1 MTLYESPPMQVAKNT
16 VVSIDYILTNDAGD
30 VLDTSKGGSPLVYL
44 HGVGG
49 LIPGMERGLDGRNVG
64 DEFKIKIAAG
74 DAYGEKR
81 QELIQPVPRDKFQ
94 GATDIKVGQQ
104 FQAQTPQGPQ
114 VVTVVAVDD
123 KNVTIDANHPLAG
136 QTLNFDV
143 KVVDVRAAT
152 DEEQQHGHAHGPGGH
167 HHH

>member
-1 MTLYESPPMQVAKNT
+1 MQVAKNT
-16 VVSIDYILTNDAGD
+16 VVSIDYTLTNDAGQ

-49 LIPGMERGLDGRNVG
+49 LIPGMERGIDGRNTG
-64 DEFKIKIAAG
+64 DTFKITVAPG

-81 QELIQPVPRDKFQ
+81 QELIQPVPRDKFP

-104 FQAQTPQGPQ
+104 FQAQTPQGPK
-114 VVTVVAVDD
+114 VVTIVAVDD
-123 KNVTIDANHPLAG
+123 QSVTVDANHPLAG

-143 KVVDVRAAT
+143 TVVDVRPAS
-152 DEEQQHGHAHGPGGH
+152 DEEQQHGHVHGPGGH
-167 HHH
+167 HH

>member
-1 MTLYESPPMQVAKNT
+1 MKVAKNT
-16 VVSIDYILTNDAGD
+16 VVSIDYTLTINSGEI
-30 VLDTSKGGSPLVYL
+30 LDTSKGGTPLVYL

-49 LIPGMERGLDGRNVG
+49 LIPGMERGLDGRNTG
-64 DEFKIKIAAG
+64 DEFKITIPAG

-81 QELIQPVPRDKFQ
+81 QELIQPVPRDKFA

-114 VVTVVAVDD
+114 VVTVLAVDET
-123 KNVTIDANHPLAG
+123 NVTIDANHPLAG

-143 KVVDVRAAT
+143 KVVEVRAAT
-152 DEEQQHGHAHGPGGH
+152 EEELQHGHAHGPGGH